1 MANSKNY
8 ICIFFW
14 TSKVRIWTRDQIR
27 TFWPWKEA
35 TLLWNWKVNSL
46 DIWMVTR
53 KTCCTGIEI
62 LLEWGDNNIFR
73 VLLFCAKCHF
83 KDEIVTTSAFI
94 FCTTHFS
101 PISTQDPQFMSH
113 DAKIGHSQFTHIC
126 YTGTLVI
133 FFCIIKCT
141 FLDSWFEGSSIQL
154 DWKWARC

>member
-1 MANSKNY
+1 
-8 ICIFFW
+8 
-14 TSKVRIWTRDQIR
+14 
-27 TFWPWKEA
+27 
-35 TLLWNWKVNSL
+35 
-46 DIWMVTR
+46 MVIR
-53 KTCCTGIEI
+53 KTFCAGIEI
-62 LLEWGDNNIFR
+62 LLEWGDNSTFR

-133 FFCIIKCT
+133 IFASSSALFSIRDSKIRAFNWIENELVAKLLRAGNVLEQVELNRLIIRQE
-141 FLDSWFEGSSIQL
+141 FAI
-154 DWKWARC
+154 